1 MEQIDLFSA
10 EDDRLR
16 EQKMVEM
23 FCRWES
29 LPPQMLIP
37 AGDPKRSRVLSM
49 LNEGY
54 GFLWDRALHR
64 CEGIPPTRYIW
75 LNAVQPAEYWV
86 MNDFWNPAG
95 KHVETCP
102 YCGADLK
109 SGGGDVLLV
118 KANGDWWT
126 VNGFLEGNDHDVRAD
141 ELL

>member
-1 MEQIDLFSA
+1 MTEQIDLFSA

-23 FCRWES
+23 FRRWES

-37 AGDPKRSRVLSM
+37 AGDPQRNRVLSM

-102 YCGADLK
+102 LLR
-109 SGGGDVLLV
+109 GGPEGRRRRCAAGQSEWRLV
-118 KANGDWWT
+118 DRQRI
-126 VNGFLEGNDHDVRAD
+126 FERRCQ
-141 ELL
+141 

>member
-10 EDDRLR
+10 EDNRLR

-23 FCRWES
+23 FRRWES

-37 AGDPKRSRVLSM
+37 AGDPQRSRVLSM

-109 SGGGDVLLV
+109 AGGGDCAAGQSEWRLV
-118 KANGDWWT
+118 DREWFFRRK
-126 VNGFLEGNDHDVRAD
+126 
-141 ELL
+141 